1 MVDVHA
7 EAVCAAPRE
16 QAFGYIADYRNV
28 GTWLYGVKK
37 FVPVGDLDYGLD
49 SVFDAALTV
58 GAPIKT
64 RVQVVEFAEGER
76 FAFHS
81 IKGFVC
87 SSTWTFTAV
96 DASHTQVAA
105 EISYTLPG
113 GIAGKALGKAIE
125 PFVGIAVKHSVAAL
139 QREIEAGVD
148 R

>member
-49 SVFDAALTV
+49 AVFDAALTV

-64 RVQVVEFAEGER
+64 RVKVVEFTEGEQ
-76 FAFHS
+76 FAFDS

-87 SSTWTFTAV
+87 SSTWRFEPV
-96 DASHTQVAA
+96 DATSTRVSAD
-105 EISYTLPG
+105 ISYTLPG

>member
-7 EAVCAAPRE
+7 EAACAAPKE
-16 QAFGYIADYRNV
+16 HAFGYIADYRNV
-28 GTWLYGVKK
+28 GTWMYGVKR

-49 SVFDAALTV
+49 AVFDAALTV

-64 RVQVVEFAEGER
+64 RVKVVDFEEGER
-76 FAFHS
+76 FAFES

-87 SSTWTFTAV
+87 SSTWLFESVNATSTRVRA
-96 DASHTQVAA
+96 D
-105 EISYTLPG
+105 ISYTLPG
-113 GIAGKALGKAIE
+113 GLAGKALGKAIE

-139 QREIEAGVD
+139 QREIEAGVG